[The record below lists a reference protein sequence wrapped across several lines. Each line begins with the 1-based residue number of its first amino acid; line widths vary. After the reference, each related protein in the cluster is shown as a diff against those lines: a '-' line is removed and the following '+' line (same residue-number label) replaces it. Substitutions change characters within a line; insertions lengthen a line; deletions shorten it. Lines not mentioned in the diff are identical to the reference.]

1 MERQDVGKT
10 EKKIRKEEVSMFT
23 YNNDITATN
32 CEPGVTRK
40 ILSYSEELMMCE
52 ITFEKGAKGNFHS
65 HKHLQITYIAKGSFE
80 FTIDGV
86 TKIVNQGD
94 SVYMPSNA
102 VHGVT
107 ALEDGILVDVF
118 NPMREDFLK

>member
-1 MERQDVGKT
+1 
-10 EKKIRKEEVSMFT
+10 MFT
-23 YNNDITATN
+23 FNKDITATN

-40 ILSYSEELMMCE
+40 ILSYSDELMMCE
-52 ITFEKGAKGNFHS
+52 IHFEKGAKGNFHS

-80 FTIDGV
+80 FTIGGE

-94 SVYMPSNA
+94 SVYMPSG
-102 VHGVT
+102 VTHGVT
-107 ALEDGILVDVF
+107 CLEEGILCDVF

>member
-1 MERQDVGKT
+1 
-10 EKKIRKEEVSMFT
+10 MFT
-23 YNNDITATN
+23 FNKDVTATN

-40 ILSYSEELMMCE
+40 ILFYSDDLMMCE
-52 ITFEKGAKGNFHS
+52 IHFEKGSKGNFHS

-80 FTIDGV
+80 FTIGDE

-94 SVYMPSNA
+94 SVYMPSG
-102 VHGVT
+102 VTHGVT
-107 ALEDGILVDVF
+107 CLEEGILCDVF